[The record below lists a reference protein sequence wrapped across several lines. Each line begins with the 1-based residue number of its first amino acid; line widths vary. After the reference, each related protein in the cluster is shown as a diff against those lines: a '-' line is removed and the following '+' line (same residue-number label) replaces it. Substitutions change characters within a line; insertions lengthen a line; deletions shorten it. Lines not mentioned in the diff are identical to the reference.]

1 MSIRRSGSGVK
12 VSTERI
18 PDSQVVLEIEV
29 EPERLE
35 KSMNRAYRQLAQ
47 RASVPGFRKGKTPR
61 AMLERYLGA
70 GAIRE
75 EALRLLIPE
84 VCQEAIE
91 GQQIIAVDVPSVE
104 VVREEPLVIK
114 ATVPVWPEVDLG
126 NYREV
131 RVERQPA
138 QVSEEQVDEK
148 VEELR
153 HRYATLEP
161 LDRPVQMGDLV
172 RADVKATVDGRTVY
186 SEEDAEFRLR
196 EGVTILLPGVCEQLP
211 GTEKSVERQ
220 ISVPVPE
227 DNPDR
232 SIAGKECL
240 CTFLVKE
247 IKEEKLPDLNDDFAR
262 EVGEGFSSLAAL
274 RERLESDLRQS
285 AETVAEAHY
294 RDKVVD
300 AVVAGA
306 TLELPSVV
314 VEREADR
321 LLQDQMNATGVQDV
335 KSYLE
340 RLRKPEDQ
348 LRQELRLQATDRVQR
363 SLVLSRVAELEGISV
378 NEEDVE
384 AEIERL
390 AASSGPQADEVR
402 RMFSNPDGRGALE
415 RSLLTRKTLD
425 RLMAIASDQ
434 EVPPPAQGEE
444 EADEEESSKE

>member
-1 MSIRRSGSGVK
+1 MK
-12 VSTERI
+12 VSAERI

-29 EPERLE
+29 EPERLD
-35 KSMNRAYRQLAQ
+35 KSMDRAYRQLAQ
-47 RASVPGFRKGKTPR
+47 KASVPGFRKGKTPR
-61 AMLERYLGA
+61 AMLERYLGE
-70 GAIRE
+70 GVIRE

-91 GQQIIAVDVPSVE
+91 GQQIIAVDVPTVE
-104 VVREEPLVIK
+104 VVQDEPLTIK

-153 HRYATLEP
+153 HRYAILEP
-161 LDRPVQMGDLV
+161 VERPVQMGDLV
-172 RADVKATVDGRTVY
+172 RAEVKATVDGRTVY
-186 SEEDAEFRLR
+186 SEGDAEFRLR
-196 EGVTILLPGVCEQLP
+196 EGAIILLPGVREQLP
-211 GTEKSVERQ
+211 GTEKAVERQ
-220 ISVPVPE
+220 ISVTVPE

-247 IKEEKLPDLNDDFAR
+247 IKEEKLPELNDDFAR
-262 EVGEGFSSLAAL
+262 EVGEGFSSLPAL

-285 AETVAEAHY
+285 AEVVAEAHY

-314 VEREADR
+314 VEREAER
-321 LLQDQMNATGVQDV
+321 LLQDQLNATGVQDV
-335 KSYLE
+335 KSYVE

-348 LRQELRLQATDRVQR
+348 LRQELRLQATERVQR
-363 SLVLSRVAELEGISV
+363 SLVLSRVAEVESV
-378 NEEDVE
+378 SVSEEDVE

-390 AASSGPQADEVR
+390 ATSSGPQADEVR
-402 RMFSNPDGRGALE
+402 RMFSSPDGRGALE
-415 RSLLTRKTLD
+415 RSLITRKTLD
-425 RLMAIASDQ
+425 RLMAIASGQ
-434 EVPPPAQGEE
+434 EAPPPALGEE
-444 EADEEESSKE
+444 EADEEESRKE